1 MLKNTIKCFDK
12 HKFIKNLPA
21 KKKKKKKNLPASAKD
36 MDSIL
41 DLDDPLEKELA
52 TLSCILAWE
61 ISWIKEPG
69 RLQSTG
75 SQKSQTQ
82 FSNETTTKPFNR
94 QNSTISGTRN
104 VEKRYEKEKKRMNN
118 KLKKILIIII
128 KESSS

>member
-1 MLKNTIKCFDK
+1 
-12 HKFIKNLPA
+12 
-21 KKKKKKKNLPASAKD
+21 

-52 TLSCILAWE
+52 TLSYILAWE

>member
-1 MLKNTIKCFDK
+1 
-12 HKFIKNLPA
+12 
-21 KKKKKKKNLPASAKD
+21 

-52 TLSCILAWE
+52 TLSYILAWE

-118 KLKKILIIII
+118 KLKKY
-128 KESSS
+128 